1 MGAEA
6 LVHRV
11 LAFEEFEVPMNKTG
25 TTLATGVLILALLGG
40 CQSDADDKSAGN
52 EEDSPAIP
60 VEIALGSRGDIY
72 AVYSGT
78 APIEAF
84 ADAQVVAKVGG
95 EVREILVEE
104 GDDVK
109 SGQLLARLDGD
120 RLRFEMQ
127 QAAANLSK
135 LQRDYQRNIDLR
147 DRSLISAG
155 DFEKIQY
162 EMEALQATHDLTRLE
177 LSYTEIRAPIEGV
190 VSQRF
195 IKVGNT
201 IDVNA
206 PTFQITSLEPL
217 VSYLHVPER
226 EYRRIAPG
234 QTATLRVDALR
245 GNEFSGTVARIS
257 PIVDPATGTFKA
269 TIEIYDESRRLKPGM
284 FARIAIVY
292 DMHADAL
299 QIPRSAI
306 VEEAGKT
313 AIFVINDD
321 TAHRR
326 AVTTGYTENG
336 RIEIIEG
343 LADEETFVVV
353 GQAGLKE
360 GTRVSVINAA
370 SIENT
375 AAQTAQPL
383 LNKGEESI
391 QCVV

>member
-1 MGAEA
+1 
-6 LVHRV
+6 
-11 LAFEEFEVPMNKTG
+11 MNKNG
-25 TTLATGVLILALLGG
+25 LTLAAGVLILAILGG
-40 CQSDADDKSAGN
+40 CQSDADDKSGGDS

-60 VEIALGSRGDIY
+60 VEVALGSRGDIY

-162 EMEALQATHDLTRLE
+162 EMEALQATHDLAGLE
-177 LSYTEIRAPIEGV
+177 LSYTEIRAPIDGV

-201 IDVNA
+201 IEVNA

-234 QTATLRVDALR
+234 QAATLRVDALQ
-245 GNEFSGTVARIS
+245 GSSFSGTVARIS

-284 FARIAIVY
+284 FARIAIVF

-306 VEEAGKT
+306 VEEGGET
-313 AIFVINDD
+313 AIFIVNDD
-321 TAHRR
+321 IAHRR
-326 AVTTGYTENG
+326 TVATGYTENG

-343 LADEETFVVV
+343 LADTETFVLV

-360 GTRVSVINAA
+360 GTRVSVINAEDNDK
-370 SIENT
+370 S
-375 AAQTAQPL
+375 AAQNGTADS
-383 LNKGEESI
+383 E
-391 QCVV
+391 

>member
-6 LVHRV
+6 LVHGV
-11 LAFEEFEVPMNKTG
+11 LAIEESEVPINKTG
-25 TTLATGVLILALLGG
+25 TTLATGVLMLALLGG
-40 CQSDADDKSAGN
+40 CQSDADDKSGGT

-95 EVREILVEE
+95 EVREIFVEE

-162 EMEALQATHDLTRLE
+162 EMEALQATHDLARLE
-177 LSYTEIRAPIEGV
+177 LSYTEIRAPIDGV

-234 QTATLRVDALR
+234 QTATLRMDALR

-269 TIEIYDESRRLKPGM
+269 TIEVYDESRRLKPGM

-306 VEEAGKT
+306 VEEAGET
-313 AIFVINDD
+313 AIFVVSDD

-326 AVTTGYTENG
+326 AVTTGYTGNG

-353 GQAGLKE
+353 GQAGLRE

-370 SIENT
+370 NIENS
-375 AAQTAQPL
+375 AAQNGTADS
-383 LNKGEESI
+383 E
-391 QCVV
+391 